1 MQPAAQAE
9 TASTPP
15 ASASAGAESLFALLL
30 KDDLTSEEKQLI
42 VEQTLAF
49 YEQNLNPG
57 YLEFKKSSDAKAV
70 EWTGSGAWMT
80 DLDGHSFIDCLG
92 GYGVFALGHR
102 PPEVI
107 AAVEKS
113 LTRIGLTGQELL
125 NPFQAALAH
134 RLAEISPG
142 DLAYSYFHGG
152 GAESNEAAFKI
163 ARLATGRVKH
173 ITMSNSFHGK
183 TMGALAATN
192 RDVIRQ
198 PFEPLVP
205 GFIEVPF
212 DDLDA
217 LEHAMSE
224 EIASVIVEPVQGEGG
239 INVPSDDFLPGVR
252 ALCDRYGALMH
263 IDEVQ
268 TGMGRTGRWFG
279 CDHCGVAPDLMT
291 LGKALG
297 GGVMPISA
305 VHGNWRA
312 WERLTENPWYVTN
325 TFGGGA
331 PACAASLATIGILER
346 DRIIEQVP
354 AKGELMLS
362 LLSQI
367 AERHPQHIKEV
378 RGLGLLIGVEFHQR
392 ETGVAVAKK
401 LFEHGV
407 LVAHTI
413 NNPRVIRIEPPLV
426 ISEEEIRQVA
436 SRLAAVM
443 GEVEAGK

>member
-1 MQPAAQAE
+1 MNPLTNKDSNVQPAAQAE

-252 ALCDRYGALMH
+252 ALCDRYGALM
-263 IDEVQ
+263 
-268 TGMGRTGRWFG
+268 
-279 CDHCGVAPDLMT
+279 
-291 LGKALG
+291 
-297 GGVMPISA
+297 
-305 VHGNWRA
+305 
-312 WERLTENPWYVTN
+312 
-325 TFGGGA
+325 
-331 PACAASLATIGILER
+331 
-346 DRIIEQVP
+346 
-354 AKGELMLS
+354 
-362 LLSQI
+362 
-367 AERHPQHIKEV
+367 
-378 RGLGLLIGVEFHQR
+378 
-392 ETGVAVAKK
+392 
-401 LFEHGV
+401 
-407 LVAHTI
+407 
-413 NNPRVIRIEPPLV
+413 
-426 ISEEEIRQVA
+426 
-436 SRLAAVM
+436 
-443 GEVEAGK
+443 